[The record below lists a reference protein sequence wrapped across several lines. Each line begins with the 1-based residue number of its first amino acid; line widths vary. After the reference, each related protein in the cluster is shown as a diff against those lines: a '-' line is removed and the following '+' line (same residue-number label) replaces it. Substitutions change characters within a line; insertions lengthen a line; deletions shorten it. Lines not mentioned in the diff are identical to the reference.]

1 MKYFRNETL
10 KRILVVF
17 LTTLSMVVFSGC
29 DGTKETP
36 DNPDGTPINVSGII
50 LENSVSAKKGGD
62 VTLKVVGSH
71 GPEEGDV
78 IVLMNTAESFDNQIK
93 SIDKGSF
100 TFTLDPKV
108 TTGRYEMLV
117 RRNSRTKI
125 VGYINIDIIFDV
137 ADIEPTG
144 DNNVYG
150 VVHCDGEGLADVVVS
165 DGVEVVKTDK
175 DGVYQFKSA
184 KKWGYVFISIPK
196 GYEVGSEGV
205 LPQFHATLTEN
216 ADKAERHDF
225 NLVKVNQEKYRVY
238 FLGDMHLA
246 DRTNDLNQFD
256 NCMKEVKA
264 DIMDDDVKSYVIT
277 LGDMTW
283 DLYWYSRKYYFPQYL
298 KSVNYYFKN
307 AAKQVQFFHTI
318 GNHDHD
324 MCKDGDFNT
333 VIEYVKDIAPT
344 YYSFNI
350 GDVHYIVLD
359 DILCTNVGGAAS
371 AKPERSYYSEV
382 TDEQLKWLAKDLSF
396 VSKTTPVIVTSHAPV
411 YAKETVKNVDAVT
424 TYYLNNSATLVS
436 KFKGYKVDFVTGH
449 THVLYNV
456 DKSSEG
462 IYEHNAGAVCAS
474 WWWSGYLT
482 PGIHICTDGA
492 PGGYSVWDI
501 TGTDKKWRYKG
512 TGRDEN
518 EQFRTYDLN
527 NVWFTVEKDAPKVP
541 AALKSKFEKYTDAY
555 PKNSDNEV
563 LINIWNWN
571 PKWKIE
577 IKENGKTL
585 TSTRVKGYDPLHI
598 AALTAKR
605 FNNSSITETP
615 AFTTTMN
622 YHMFKVKAS
631 SATSTIDIKVTD
643 EFGNIYSETMKRP
656 KEFSTDAYK

>member
-1 MKYFRNETL
+1 
-10 KRILVVF
+10 
-17 LTTLSMVVFSGC
+17 MVVFSGC

-125 VGYINIDIIFDV
+125 VGYMNIDIIFDV
-137 ADIEPTG
+137 VDIEPTG

-175 DGVYQFKSA
+175 NGVYQFKSA
-184 KKWGYVFISIPK
+184 KKWGYVFVSIPK

-205 LPQFHATLTEN
+205 LPQFHATLTEK

-225 NLVKVNQEKYRVY
+225 NLVKVNQDKYRVY

-298 KSVNYYFKN
+298 NSVNYYFKN

-333 VIEYVKDIAPT
+333 VVEYVKDIAPT

-371 AKPERSYYSEV
+371 AKPERAYKSEV

-411 YAKETVKNVDAVT
+411 YAKETKKNVN

-501 TGTDKKWRYKG
+501 SGTDKKWRYKG
-512 TGRDEN
+512 TGRDAD
-518 EQFRTYDLN
+518 EQFRSYDLN
-527 NVWFTVEKDAPKVP
+527 NVYFTVEKDAPKVP

-585 TSTRVKGYDPLHI
+585 SSTRVKGYDPLHI

-605 FNNSSITETP
+605 FNDASLTEEP
-615 AFTTTMN
+615 AFTTTVN

-643 EFGNIYSETMKRP
+643 EFGNVYTETMKRP
-656 KEFSTDAYK
+656 KTFSTDAYK

>member
-50 LENSVSAKKGGD
+50 LDNSVSAKKGGD

-100 TFTLDPKV
+100 TFTLDSKV

-137 ADIEPTG
+137 VDIKPTG

-165 DGVEVVKTDK
+165 DGVEVVKTDEY
-175 DGVYQFKSA
+175 GVYQFKSA

-205 LPQFHATLTEN
+205 LPQFHATLTEK

-264 DIMDDDVKSYVIT
+264 DIMGDDVKSYVIT

-333 VIEYVKDIAPT
+333 VVEYVKDIAPT

-371 AKPERSYYSEV
+371 AKPERAYKSEV
-382 TDEQLKWLAKDLSF
+382 TDEQLKWLAKDLSY

-411 YAKETVKNVDAVT
+411 YAKETKKNVND
-424 TYYLNNSATLVS
+424 YYLNNSATLVS

-456 DKSSEG
+456 DKKSSEGIG

-518 EQFRTYDLN
+518 EQFRSYDLN

-541 AALKSKFEKYTDAY
+541 AALKSDFEKYTDAY
-555 PKNSDNEV
+555 PKNSKNEV
-563 LINIWNWN
+563 LINIWNWDPN
-571 PKWKIE
+571 WKIE

-585 TSTRVKGYDPLHI
+585 SCTRVKGYDPLHI

-605 FNNSSITETP
+605 FNNSAIKEVP
-615 AFTTTMN
+615 AFITKEN

-631 SATSTIDIKVTD
+631 SPTSTIDIKVTD
-643 EFGNIYSETMKRP
+643 EFGNVYTETMKRP

>member
-1 MKYFRNETL
+1 
-10 KRILVVF
+10 
-17 LTTLSMVVFSGC
+17 MVVFSGC

-137 ADIEPTG
+137 VDIEPTDG
-144 DNNVYG
+144 NNVYG

-175 DGVYQFKSA
+175 DGVYQFKSE

-205 LPQFHATLTEN
+205 LPQFHATLTEK

-333 VIEYVKDIAPT
+333 VVEYVKDIAPT

-371 AKPERSYYSEV
+371 AKPERAYKSEV
-382 TDEQLKWLAKDLSF
+382 TDEQLKWLAKDLSY

-411 YAKETVKNVDAVT
+411 YAKETKKNVND
-424 TYYLNNSATLVS
+424 YYLNNSATLVS

-585 TSTRVKGYDPLHI
+585 SCERVKGYDPLHI

-605 FNNSSITETP
+605 FNNPDIKEVP
-615 AFTTTMN
+615 AFITKEN
-622 YHMFKVKAS
+622 YHMFNVKAS

-643 EFGNIYSETMKRP
+643 EFGNVYSETMKRP

>member
-1 MKYFRNETL
+1 
-10 KRILVVF
+10 
-17 LTTLSMVVFSGC
+17 MVVFSGC

-137 ADIEPTG
+137 VDIEPTG
-144 DNNVYG
+144 GNNVYG

-184 KKWGYVFISIPK
+184 KKWGYVFVSIPK
-196 GYEVGSEGV
+196 GYEVVSEGV
-205 LPQFHATLTEN
+205 LPQFHATLTEK

-283 DLYWYSRKYYFPQYL
+283 DLYWYSRNYYFPQYL

-371 AKPERSYYSEV
+371 AKPERAYRSEV

-411 YAKETVKNVDAVT
+411 YAKGAENL
-424 TYYLNNSATLVS
+424 LNIYNYNLTNSSTLIS
-436 KFKGYKVDFVTGH
+436 KFKGY
-449 THVLYNV
+449 
-456 DKSSEG
+456 
-462 IYEHNAGAVCAS
+462 YEHNAGAVCAS

-482 PGIHICTDGA
+482 SGIHICTDGA

-512 TGRDEN
+512 TGRDKN
-518 EQFRTYDLN
+518 EQFRSYDLN

-555 PKNSDNEV
+555 PKNSKNEV
-563 LINIWNWN
+563 LINIWNWDPN
-571 PKWKIE
+571 WKIE

-585 TSTRVKGYDPLHI
+585 SCTRVKGYDPLHI

-643 EFGNIYSETMKRP
+643 EFGNVYTETMKRP

>member
-1 MKYFRNETL
+1 
-10 KRILVVF
+10 
-17 LTTLSMVVFSGC
+17 MVVFSGC

-137 ADIEPTG
+137 VDIEPTG

-175 DGVYQFKSA
+175 NGVYQFKSA
-184 KKWGYVFISIPK
+184 KKWGYVFVSIPK
-196 GYEVGSEGV
+196 GYEVVSEGV
-205 LPQFHATLTEN
+205 LPQFHATLTEK

-225 NLVKVNQEKYRVY
+225 NLVKVNQDKYRVY

-283 DLYWYSRKYYFPQYL
+283 DLYWYSRNYYFPQYL

-333 VIEYVKDIAPT
+333 VVEYVKDIAPT

-371 AKPERSYYSEV
+371 AKPKRTYSEEV
-382 TDEQLKWLAKDLSF
+382 TSEQMKWLVKDLSF
-396 VSKTTPVIVTSHAPV
+396 VSKSTPVIVTSHAPV
-411 YAKETVKNVDAVT
+411 YAKETVKNVNAVT
-424 TYYLNNSATLVS
+424 TYYLKNSETLLS

-456 DKSSEG
+456 DKSSDG

-512 TGRDEN
+512 TGRDAD
-518 EQFRTYDLN
+518 EQFRSYDLN
-527 NVWFTVEKDAPKVP
+527 KVYFTVEKDAPKVP

-585 TSTRVKGYDPLHI
+585 SSTRVKGYDPLHI

-605 FNNSSITETP
+605 FNDASLTEEP
-615 AFTTTMN
+615 AFTTTVN

-643 EFGNIYSETMKRP
+643 EFGNVYTETMERP
-656 KEFSTDAYK
+656 KTFSTEAYK

>member
-1 MKYFRNETL
+1 
-10 KRILVVF
+10 
-17 LTTLSMVVFSGC
+17 MVVFSGC

-62 VTLKVVGSH
+62 VTLNVVGSH
-71 GPEEGDV
+71 GPEEDDV

-137 ADIEPTG
+137 VDIKPTG
-144 DNNVYG
+144 GNNVYG

-175 DGVYQFKSA
+175 DGVYQFESA

-205 LPQFHATLTEN
+205 LPQFHATLTEK

-283 DLYWYSRKYYFPQYL
+283 DLYWYSRNYYFPQYL
-298 KSVNYYFKN
+298 NSVNYYFKN

-333 VIEYVKDIAPT
+333 VVEYVKDIAPT

-359 DILCTNVGGAAS
+359 DILCTNVGGEAS
-371 AKPERSYYSEV
+371 AKPERAYRSEV
-382 TDEQLKWLAKDLSF
+382 TDEQLKWLVKDLSY

-411 YAKETVKNVDAVT
+411 YAKETKKNVND
-424 TYYLNNSATLVS
+424 YYLNNSATLVS

-512 TGRDEN
+512 TGRDAK
-518 EQFRTYDLN
+518 EQFRSYDLN

-541 AALKSKFEKYTDAY
+541 AALKSDFEKYTDAY

-571 PKWKIE
+571 PKWQIE

-585 TSTRVKGYDPLHI
+585 SCERVKGYDPLHI

-605 FNNSSITETP
+605 FNNSAIIEVP

-643 EFGNIYSETMKRP
+643 EFGNVYTETMRRP

>member
-125 VGYINIDIIFDV
+125 VGHINIDIIFDV
-137 ADIEPTG
+137 VDIEPTG
-144 DNNVYG
+144 GNNVYG

-196 GYEVGSEGV
+196 GYEVSSEGV
-205 LPQFHATLTEN
+205 LPQFHATLTEK

-283 DLYWYSRKYYFPQYL
+283 DLYWYSRNYYFPQYL
-298 KSVNYYFKN
+298 NSVNYYFKN

-371 AKPERSYYSEV
+371 AKPERSYNSEV

-411 YAKETVKNVDAVT
+411 YAKETVKNVN
-424 TYYLNNSATLVS
+424 TYYLKNSRALIS
-436 KFKGYKVDFVTGH
+436 KFKGYNVDFVTGH

-456 DKSSEG
+456 DKSSDG

-501 TGTDKKWRYKG
+501 SGTDKKWRYKG
-512 TGRDEN
+512 TGRDAK
-518 EQFRTYDLN
+518 EQFRSYDLN

-541 AALKSKFEKYTDAY
+541 EALKSKFEKYTKAY
-555 PKNSDNEV
+555 PENSNNEV
-563 LINIWNWN
+563 LINIWNWSPN
-571 PKWKIE
+571 WKIE
-577 IKENGKTL
+577 IKEDGKTL

-605 FNNSSITETP
+605 FNDSSITAEP
-615 AFTTTMN
+615 AFTTTEN

-643 EFGNIYSETMKRP
+643 EFGNVYTETMKRP
-656 KEFSTDAYK
+656 KDFTTDAYK

>member
-1 MKYFRNETL
+1 
-10 KRILVVF
+10 
-17 LTTLSMVVFSGC
+17 MVVFSGC

-71 GPEEGDV
+71 GPETGDV

-137 ADIEPTG
+137 IDIEPTG

-184 KKWGYVFISIPK
+184 KKWGYVFVSIPK
-196 GYEVGSEGV
+196 GYEVSSEGV
-205 LPQFHATLTEN
+205 LPQFHATLTEQ

-225 NLVKVNQEKYRVY
+225 NLVKVNQDKYRVY

-283 DLYWYSRKYYFPQYL
+283 DLYWYSRNYYFPQYL

-371 AKPERSYYSEV
+371 AKPERAYKSEV

-411 YAKETVKNVDAVT
+411 YAKETKKNVN
-424 TYYLNNSATLVS
+424 TYYLNNSGALVS
-436 KFKGYKVDFVTGH
+436 KFKGYNVDFVTGH

-501 TGTDKKWRYKG
+501 SGTDKKWRYKG
-512 TGRDEN
+512 TGRDAK
-518 EQFRTYDLN
+518 EQFRSYDLN
-527 NVWFTVEKDAPKVP
+527 NVWFTVEKDAPNVP

-585 TSTRVKGYDPLHI
+585 KDTRVKGYDPLHI

-605 FNNSSITETP
+605 FNNSSITEEP
-615 AFTTTMN
+615 AFTTTEN

-643 EFGNIYSETMKRP
+643 EFGNVYTETMKRP
-656 KEFSTDAYK
+656 KTFSTEAYK

>member
-1 MKYFRNETL
+1 
-10 KRILVVF
+10 
-17 LTTLSMVVFSGC
+17 MVVFSGC

-125 VGYINIDIIFDV
+125 VGHINIDIIFDV
-137 ADIEPTG
+137 VDIEPTG
-144 DNNVYG
+144 GNNVYG

-205 LPQFHATLTEN
+205 LPQFHATLTEK

-283 DLYWYSRKYYFPQYL
+283 DLYWYSRNYYFPQYL
-298 KSVNYYFKN
+298 NSVNYYFKN

-371 AKPERSYYSEV
+371 AKPKRTYSEEV
-382 TDEQLKWLAKDLSF
+382 TSEQMKWLVKDLSF
-396 VSKTTPVIVTSHAPV
+396 VSKSTPVIVTSHAPV
-411 YAKETVKNVDAVT
+411 YAKETVKNVNAVT
-424 TYYLNNSATLVS
+424 TYYLKNSETLLS

-456 DKSSEG
+456 DKSSDG

-512 TGRDEN
+512 TGRDAD
-518 EQFRTYDLN
+518 EQFRSYDLN
-527 NVWFTVEKDAPKVP
+527 NVYFTVEKDAPKVP

-585 TSTRVKGYDPLHI
+585 SSTRVKGYDPLHI

-605 FNNSSITETP
+605 FNDASLTEEP
-615 AFTTTMN
+615 AFTTTVN

-631 SATSTIDIKVTD
+631 SPTSTIDIRVTD
-643 EFGNIYSETMKRP
+643 EFGNVYTETMERP
-656 KEFSTDAYK
+656 KTFSTEAYK

>member
-1 MKYFRNETL
+1 
-10 KRILVVF
+10 
-17 LTTLSMVVFSGC
+17 MVVFSGC

-93 SIDKGSF
+93 SIEKGSF

-144 DNNVYG
+144 GNNVYG

-205 LPQFHATLTEN
+205 LPQFHATLTEK

-298 KSVNYYFKN
+298 NSVNYYFKN

-411 YAKETVKNVDAVT
+411 YAKETVKNVNAVT

-518 EQFRTYDLN
+518 EQFRSYDLN

-541 AALKSKFEKYTDAY
+541 AALKSDFEKYTDAY
-555 PKNSDNEV
+555 PRNSKNEV

-571 PKWKIE
+571 PKWQIE

-605 FNNSSITETP
+605 FNNSAIKEVP
-615 AFTTTMN
+615 AFTTTVN

-631 SATSTIDIKVTD
+631 SPTSTIDIKVTD
-643 EFGNIYSETMKRP
+643 EFGNVYTETMERP
-656 KEFSTDAYK
+656 KTFSTEAYK

>member
-50 LENSVSAKKGGD
+50 LDNSVSAKKGGD

-100 TFTLDPKV
+100 TFTLDQKV

-137 ADIEPTG
+137 VDIKPTG

-175 DGVYQFKSA
+175 DGVYQFKSE

-205 LPQFHATLTEN
+205 LPQLHATLTEK

-333 VIEYVKDIAPT
+333 VVEYVKDIAPT

-359 DILCTNVGGAAS
+359 DILCTNVGGVAS
-371 AKPERSYYSEV
+371 AKPERAYRSEV
-382 TDEQLKWLAKDLSF
+382 TDEQLKWLAKDLSY

-411 YAKETVKNVDAVT
+411 YAKETKKNVN

-512 TGRDEN
+512 TGRDAK
-518 EQFRTYDLN
+518 EQFRSYDLN

-541 AALKSKFEKYTDAY
+541 AALKSDFEKYTDAY

-571 PKWKIE
+571 PKWQIE

-643 EFGNIYSETMKRP
+643 EFGNVYTETMKRP

>member
-1 MKYFRNETL
+1 
-10 KRILVVF
+10 
-17 LTTLSMVVFSGC
+17 MVVFSGC

-50 LENSVSAKKGGD
+50 LDNSVRAKKGGD

-100 TFTLDPKV
+100 TFTLDQKV

-137 ADIEPTG
+137 VDIEPTG
-144 DNNVYG
+144 GNNVYG

-175 DGVYQFKSA
+175 DGVYQFKSK

-205 LPQFHATLTEN
+205 LPQFHATLTEK

-359 DILCTNVGGAAS
+359 DILCTNVGGVAS
-371 AKPERSYYSEV
+371 AKPERAYRSEV
-382 TDEQLKWLAKDLSF
+382 TDEQLKWLAKDLSY
-396 VSKTTPVIVTSHAPV
+396 VSQTTPVIVTSHAPV
-411 YAKETVKNVDAVT
+411 YAKETKKNVND
-424 TYYLNNSATLVS
+424 YYLNNSATLVS

-456 DKSSEG
+456 DKKSSEGIG

-518 EQFRTYDLN
+518 EQFRSYDLN

-541 AALKSKFEKYTDAY
+541 AALKSDFEKYTDAY
-555 PKNSDNEV
+555 PKNSKNEV
-563 LINIWNWN
+563 LINIWNWDPN
-571 PKWKIE
+571 WKIE

-585 TSTRVKGYDPLHI
+585 SCTRVKGYDPLHI

-605 FNNSSITETP
+605 FNNSAIKEVP
-615 AFTTTMN
+615 AFITKEN

-643 EFGNIYSETMKRP
+643 EFGNVYSETMKRP

>member
-1 MKYFRNETL
+1 
-10 KRILVVF
+10 
-17 LTTLSMVVFSGC
+17 MVVFSGC

-144 DNNVYG
+144 GNNVYG

-205 LPQFHATLTEN
+205 LPQFHATLTEK

-333 VIEYVKDIAPT
+333 VVEYVKDIAPT

-359 DILCTNVGGAAS
+359 DILCTNVGGEAS
-371 AKPERSYYSEV
+371 AKPERAYRSEV
-382 TDEQLKWLAKDLSF
+382 TDEQLKWLAKDLSY

-411 YAKETVKNVDAVT
+411 YAKETKKNVND
-424 TYYLNNSATLVS
+424 YYLNNSATLVS

-518 EQFRTYDLN
+518 EQFRSYDLN

-541 AALKSKFEKYTDAY
+541 AALKSDFEKYTDAY
-555 PKNSDNEV
+555 PKNSKNEV
-563 LINIWNWN
+563 LINIWNWDPN
-571 PKWKIE
+571 WKIE

-585 TSTRVKGYDPLHI
+585 SCTRVKGYDPLHI

-605 FNNSSITETP
+605 FNNSAIKEVP
-615 AFTTTMN
+615 AFITKEN

-643 EFGNIYSETMKRP
+643 EFGNVYSETMKRP

>member
-50 LENSVSAKKGGD
+50 LDNSVSAKKGGD

-100 TFTLDPKV
+100 TFTLDQKV

-137 ADIEPTG
+137 VDIEPTG
-144 DNNVYG
+144 GNNVYG

-205 LPQFHATLTEN
+205 LPQFHATLTEK

-371 AKPERSYYSEV
+371 AKPERAYKSEV
-382 TDEQLKWLAKDLSF
+382 TDEQLKWLVKDLSY
-396 VSKTTPVIVTSHAPV
+396 VSQTTPVIVTSHAPV
-411 YAKETVKNVDAVT
+411 YAKETKKNVND
-424 TYYLNNSATLVS
+424 YYLNNSATLVS

-518 EQFRTYDLN
+518 EQFRSYDLN

-541 AALKSKFEKYTDAY
+541 AALKPDFEKYTDAY
-555 PKNSDNEV
+555 PKNSKNEV

-571 PKWKIE
+571 PKWQIE

-643 EFGNIYSETMKRP
+643 EFGNVYTETMKRP

>member
-1 MKYFRNETL
+1 
-10 KRILVVF
+10 
-17 LTTLSMVVFSGC
+17 MVVFSGC
-29 DGTKETP
+29 DGSKETP

-125 VGYINIDIIFDV
+125 VGHINIDIIFDV
-137 ADIEPTG
+137 VDIEPTG
-144 DNNVYG
+144 GNNVYG

-205 LPQFHATLTEN
+205 LPQFHATLTEK

-283 DLYWYSRKYYFPQYL
+283 DLYWYSRNYYFPQYL
-298 KSVNYYFKN
+298 NSVNYYFKN

-371 AKPERSYYSEV
+371 AKPKRTYSEEV
-382 TDEQLKWLAKDLSF
+382 TSEQLKWLAKDLSF
-396 VSKTTPVIVTSHAPV
+396 VSKSTPVIVTSHAPV
-411 YAKETVKNVDAVT
+411 YAKETVKNVNAVT
-424 TYYLNNSATLVS
+424 TYYLNNSVTLIS
-436 KFKGYKVDFVTGH
+436 KFKGYNVDFVTGH

-512 TGRDEN
+512 TGRDAD
-518 EQFRTYDLN
+518 EQFRSYDLN
-527 NVWFTVEKDAPKVP
+527 NVYFTVEKDAPKVP

-585 TSTRVKGYDPLHI
+585 SSTRVKGYDPLHI

-605 FNNSSITETP
+605 FNDASLTEEP
-615 AFTTTMN
+615 AFTTTVN

-631 SATSTIDIKVTD
+631 SPTSTIDIKVTD
-643 EFGNIYSETMKRP
+643 EFGNVYTETMKRP

>member
-1 MKYFRNETL
+1 M
-10 KRILVVF
+10 
-17 LTTLSMVVFSGC
+17 
-29 DGTKETP
+29 
-36 DNPDGTPINVSGII
+36 
-50 LENSVSAKKGGD
+50 
-62 VTLKVVGSH
+62 TLKVVGSH

-125 VGYINIDIIFDV
+125 VGHINIDIIFDV
-137 ADIEPTG
+137 VDIEPTG
-144 DNNVYG
+144 GNNVYG

-196 GYEVGSEGV
+196 GYEVSSEGV
-205 LPQFHATLTEN
+205 LPQFHATLTEK

-283 DLYWYSRKYYFPQYL
+283 DLYWYSRNYYFPQYL
-298 KSVNYYFKN
+298 NSVNYYFKN

-371 AKPERSYYSEV
+371 AKPKRTYSEEV
-382 TDEQLKWLAKDLSF
+382 TSEQMKWLVKDLSF
-396 VSKTTPVIVTSHAPV
+396 VSKNTPIVVTSHAPV
-411 YAKETVKNVDAVT
+411 YAKGAENL
-424 TYYLNNSATLVS
+424 LNIYKYNLANSSTLIS
-436 KFKGYKVDFVTGH
+436 IFKGYNVDFVTGH
-449 THVLYNV
+449 THVIYNV
-456 DKSSEG
+456 DKKSSEG

-512 TGRDEN
+512 TGRDAD
-518 EQFRTYDLN
+518 EQFRSYDLN
-527 NVWFTVEKDAPKVP
+527 NVYFTVEKDAPKVP

-605 FNNSSITETP
+605 FNDASLTEEP
-615 AFTTTMN
+615 AFTTTVN

-631 SATSTIDIKVTD
+631 SPTSTIDIKVTD
-643 EFGNIYSETMKRP
+643 EFGNVYTETMERP
-656 KEFSTDAYK
+656 KTFSTEAYK

>member
-1 MKYFRNETL
+1 
-10 KRILVVF
+10 
-17 LTTLSMVVFSGC
+17 MVVFSGC

-100 TFTLDPKV
+100 TFTLDQKV

-144 DNNVYG
+144 VNNVYG
-150 VVHCDGEGLADVVVS
+150 VVHCDGKGLADVVVS

-175 DGVYQFKSA
+175 DGVYQFQSA

-205 LPQFHATLTEN
+205 LPQFHATLTEK

-371 AKPERSYYSEV
+371 AKPERAYRSEV
-382 TDEQLKWLAKDLSF
+382 TDEQLKWLAKDLSY

-411 YAKETVKNVDAVT
+411 YAKETKKNVND
-424 TYYLNNSATLVS
+424 YYLNNSATLVS

-456 DKSSEG
+456 DKKSSEGIG

-518 EQFRTYDLN
+518 EQFRSYDLN

-541 AALKSKFEKYTDAY
+541 AALKSDFEKYTDAY
-555 PKNSDNEV
+555 PKNSKNEV
-563 LINIWNWN
+563 LINIWNWDPN
-571 PKWKIE
+571 WKIE

-585 TSTRVKGYDPLHI
+585 SCTRVKGYDPLHI

-605 FNNSSITETP
+605 FNNSAIKEVP
-615 AFTTTMN
+615 AFITKEN

-643 EFGNIYSETMKRP
+643 EFGNVYSETMKRP

>member
-1 MKYFRNETL
+1 
-10 KRILVVF
+10 
-17 LTTLSMVVFSGC
+17 MVVFSGC

-71 GPEEGDV
+71 GPEDGDV

-125 VGYINIDIIFDV
+125 VGHINIDIIFDV
-137 ADIEPTG
+137 VDIEPTG
-144 DNNVYG
+144 GNNVYG

-205 LPQFHATLTEN
+205 LPQFHAILTEK

-298 KSVNYYFKN
+298 NSVNYYFKN
-307 AAKQVQFFHTI
+307 ATKQVQFFHTI

-371 AKPERSYYSEV
+371 AKPERSYKSEV

-411 YAKETVKNVDAVT
+411 YAKETVKNVNAVT

-501 TGTDKKWRYKG
+501 SGTDKKWRYKG
-512 TGRDEN
+512 TGRDAD
-518 EQFRTYDLN
+518 EQFRSYDLN
-527 NVWFTVEKDAPKVP
+527 NVYFTVEKDAPKVP

-571 PKWKIE
+571 PKWQIE

-585 TSTRVKGYDPLHI
+585 SSTRVKGYDPLHI

-605 FNNSSITETP
+605 FNNSSITEEP
-615 AFTTTMN
+615 AFTTTVN

-643 EFGNIYSETMKRP
+643 EFGNVYTETMKRP
-656 KEFSTDAYK
+656 KTFSTEAYK

>member
-50 LENSVSAKKGGD
+50 LDNSVSAKKGGD

-137 ADIEPTG
+137 VDIEPTDG
-144 DNNVYG
+144 NNVYG

-205 LPQFHATLTEN
+205 LPQFHATLTEK

-333 VIEYVKDIAPT
+333 VVEYVKDIAPT

-359 DILCTNVGGAAS
+359 DILCTNVGGEAS
-371 AKPERSYYSEV
+371 AKPERAYRSEV
-382 TDEQLKWLAKDLSF
+382 TDEQLKWLAKDLSY

-411 YAKETVKNVDAVT
+411 YAKETKKNVN

-501 TGTDKKWRYKG
+501 TGTDRKWRYKG

-541 AALKSKFEKYTDAY
+541 AALKSDFEKYTDAY

-571 PKWKIE
+571 PKWQIE

-605 FNNSSITETP
+605 FNNSAIIEVP

-643 EFGNIYSETMKRP
+643 EFGNVYTETMKRP

>member
-71 GPEEGDV
+71 GPEKGDV

-137 ADIEPTG
+137 VDIEPTG

-184 KKWGYVFISIPK
+184 KKWGYVFVSIPK
-196 GYEVGSEGV
+196 GYEVSSEGV
-205 LPQFHATLTEN
+205 LPQFHATLTEK

-225 NLVKVNQEKYRVY
+225 NLVKVNQDKYRVY

-283 DLYWYSRKYYFPQYL
+283 DLYWYSRNYYFPQYL
-298 KSVNYYFKN
+298 NSVNYYFKN

-333 VIEYVKDIAPT
+333 VVEYVKDIAPT

-371 AKPERSYYSEV
+371 AKPERSYKSEV

-411 YAKETVKNVDAVT
+411 YAKETVKNVNAVT

-501 TGTDKKWRYKG
+501 TGKDKKWRYKG

-518 EQFRTYDLN
+518 EQFRSYDLN
-527 NVWFTVEKDAPKVP
+527 NVWFTVEKDAPNVP
-541 AALKSKFEKYTDAY
+541 AALKSDFEKYTDAY
-555 PKNSDNEV
+555 PKNSKNEV

-571 PKWKIE
+571 PKWQIE

-605 FNNSSITETP
+605 FNNSAIKEVP
-615 AFTTTMN
+615 AFTTTVN

-631 SATSTIDIKVTD
+631 SPTSTIDIKVTD
-643 EFGNIYSETMKRP
+643 EFGNVYTETMERP
-656 KEFSTDAYK
+656 KTFSTEAYK

>member
-117 RRNSRTKI
+117 RRNSLTKI

-137 ADIEPTG
+137 VEIEPTG

-150 VVHCDGEGLADVVVS
+150 VVHCDGEGLAGVVVS

-175 DGVYQFKSA
+175 DGIYQFKSA

-205 LPQFHATLTEN
+205 LPQFHATLTEK

-571 PKWKIE
+571 PKWQIE

-585 TSTRVKGYDPLHI
+585 ASTRVKGYDPLHI

-615 AFTTTMN
+615 AFTTTVN

-643 EFGNIYSETMKRP
+643 EFGNVYTETMKRP
-656 KEFSTDAYK
+656 KTFSTDAYK

>member
-1 MKYFRNETL
+1 
-10 KRILVVF
+10 
-17 LTTLSMVVFSGC
+17 MVVFSGC

-144 DNNVYG
+144 GNNVYG
-150 VVHCDGEGLADVVVS
+150 VVHCDGEGLAGVVVS

-205 LPQFHATLTEN
+205 LPQFHATLTEK

-371 AKPERSYYSEV
+371 AKPERSYKSEV

-411 YAKETVKNVDAVT
+411 YAKETVKNVNAVT
-424 TYYLNNSATLVS
+424 TYYLKNSGTLIS

-541 AALKSKFEKYTDAY
+541 AALKSDFEKYTDAY
-555 PKNSDNEV
+555 PKNSKNEV
-563 LINIWNWN
+563 LINIWNWDPN
-571 PKWKIE
+571 WKIE

-585 TSTRVKGYDPLHI
+585 SCERVKGYDPLHI

-605 FNNSSITETP
+605 FNNPDIKEVP
-615 AFTTTMN
+615 AFITKEN

-643 EFGNIYSETMKRP
+643 KFGNVYTETMKRP

>member
-1 MKYFRNETL
+1 
-10 KRILVVF
+10 
-17 LTTLSMVVFSGC
+17 MVVFSGC

-50 LENSVSAKKGGD
+50 LDNSVSAKKGGD

-144 DNNVYG
+144 GNNVYG

-184 KKWGYVFISIPK
+184 KKWGYVFVSIPK

-205 LPQFHATLTEN
+205 LPQFHAALTEK

-264 DIMDDDVKSYVIT
+264 DIMNDDVKSYVIT

-283 DLYWYSRKYYFPQYL
+283 DLYWYSRNYYFPQYL
-298 KSVNYYFKN
+298 NSVNYYFKN

-371 AKPERSYYSEV
+371 AKPERAYKSEV
-382 TDEQLKWLAKDLSF
+382 TDEQLKWLVKDLSY
-396 VSKTTPVIVTSHAPV
+396 VSQTTPVIVTSHAPV
-411 YAKETVKNVDAVT
+411 YAKETKKNVND
-424 TYYLNNSATLVS
+424 YYLNNSATLVS

-518 EQFRTYDLN
+518 EQFRSYDLN

-541 AALKSKFEKYTDAY
+541 AALKSDFEKYTDAY
-555 PKNSDNEV
+555 PKNSKNEV
-563 LINIWNWN
+563 LINIWNWDPN
-571 PKWKIE
+571 WKIE

-585 TSTRVKGYDPLHI
+585 SCTRVKGYDPLHI

-605 FNNSSITETP
+605 FNNSAIKEVP
-615 AFTTTMN
+615 AFITKEN

-643 EFGNIYSETMKRP
+643 EFGNVYSETMKRP

>member
-1 MKYFRNETL
+1 
-10 KRILVVF
+10 
-17 LTTLSMVVFSGC
+17 MVVFSGC

-50 LENSVSAKKGGD
+50 LENSVSAEKGGD

-137 ADIEPTG
+137 VDIKPTG

-205 LPQFHATLTEN
+205 LPQFHATLTEK

-371 AKPERSYYSEV
+371 AKPERAYKSEV
-382 TDEQLKWLAKDLSF
+382 TDEQLKWLVKDLSC
-396 VSKTTPVIVTSHAPV
+396 VSQTTPVIVTSHAPV
-411 YAKETVKNVDAVT
+411 YAKETKKNVND
-424 TYYLNNSATLVS
+424 YYLNNSATLVS

-518 EQFRTYDLN
+518 EQFRSYDLN

-541 AALKSKFEKYTDAY
+541 AALKSDFEKYTDAY
-555 PKNSDNEV
+555 PKNSKNEV
-563 LINIWNWN
+563 LINIWNWDPN
-571 PKWKIE
+571 WKIE

-585 TSTRVKGYDPLHI
+585 SCTRVKGYDPLHI

-605 FNNSSITETP
+605 FNNSAIKEVP
-615 AFTTTMN
+615 AFITKEN

-643 EFGNIYSETMKRP
+643 EFGNVYSETMKRP

>member
-1 MKYFRNETL
+1 
-10 KRILVVF
+10 
-17 LTTLSMVVFSGC
+17 MVVFSGC

-125 VGYINIDIIFDV
+125 VGYINIDIIFDEV
-137 ADIEPTG
+137 DIEPTG

-150 VVHCDGEGLADVVVS
+150 VVHCDGEGLAGVVVS
-165 DGVEVVKTDK
+165 DGVEVVTTDK
-175 DGVYQFKSA
+175 DGVYQFESA

-196 GYEVGSEGV
+196 GYEVSSEGV
-205 LPQFHATLTEN
+205 LPQFHATLTEK

-264 DIMDDDVKSYVIT
+264 DIMNDNVKSYVIT

-283 DLYWYSRKYYFPQYL
+283 DLYWYSRNYYFPQYL
-298 KSVNYYFKN
+298 ERVNSFFKN

-324 MCKDGDFNT
+324 MSKAGDFDT

-359 DILCTNVGGAAS
+359 DILCTNVGGDPYATP
-371 AKPERSYYSEV
+371 KPVRDYKDEI
-382 TDEQLKWLAKDLSF
+382 TAEQLKWLEKDLSF
-396 VSKTTPVIVTSHAPV
+396 ISEKTPVIVTSHAPV
-411 YAKETVKNVDAVT
+411 YKETKKNEN
-424 TYYLNNSATLVS
+424 TYYLNNSETLIS

-456 DKSSEG
+456 DKSSED

-518 EQFRTYDLN
+518 EQFRSYDLN

-541 AALKSKFEKYTDAY
+541 AALKSEFEKYTKAY
-555 PKNSDNEV
+555 PKNSKNEV

-585 TSTRVKGYDPLHI
+585 KDTRVKGYDPLHI

-605 FNNSSITETP
+605 FNNPDIKEVP
-615 AFTTTMN
+615 AFITKEN
-622 YHMFKVKAS
+622 YHMFKVTAS

-643 EFGNIYSETMKRP
+643 EFGNVYTETMKRP

>member
-1 MKYFRNETL
+1 
-10 KRILVVF
+10 
-17 LTTLSMVVFSGC
+17 MVVFSGC

-137 ADIEPTG
+137 VDIEPTG
-144 DNNVYG
+144 GNNVYG

-205 LPQFHATLTEN
+205 LPQFHATLTEK

-283 DLYWYSRKYYFPQYL
+283 DLYWYSRNYYFPQYL

-371 AKPERSYYSEV
+371 AKPERAYKSEV
-382 TDEQLKWLAKDLSF
+382 TDEQLKWLAKDLFF

-411 YAKETVKNVDAVT
+411 YKETKKNEN
-424 TYYLNNSATLVS
+424 TYYLNNSETLIS
-436 KFKGYKVDFVTGH
+436 KFKGYNVDFVTGH

-456 DKSSEG
+456 DKPSES

-512 TGRDEN
+512 TGRDAN
-518 EQFRTYDLN
+518 EQFRSYDLN

-541 AALKSKFEKYTDAY
+541 AALKSDFEKYTKAY

-563 LINIWNWN
+563 LINIWNWDPN
-571 PKWKIE
+571 WKIE

-585 TSTRVKGYDPLHI
+585 SYARVKGYDPLHI

-605 FNNSSITETP
+605 FNNPDIKEVP
-615 AFTTTMN
+615 AFITKEN

-643 EFGNIYSETMKRP
+643 KFGNVYTETMKRP

>member
-1 MKYFRNETL
+1 
-10 KRILVVF
+10 
-17 LTTLSMVVFSGC
+17 MVVFSGC

-100 TFTLDPKV
+100 TFTLDQKV

-137 ADIEPTG
+137 VDIKPTG

-205 LPQFHATLTEN
+205 LPQFHATLTEK

-256 NCMKEVKA
+256 NCMKEVKS

-283 DLYWYSRKYYFPQYL
+283 DLYWYSRNYYFPQYL

-371 AKPERSYYSEV
+371 AKPERTYESEV
-382 TDEQLKWLAKDLSF
+382 TDEQLKWLVKDLSY
-396 VSKTTPVIVTSHAPV
+396 VSQTTPVIVTSHAPV
-411 YAKETVKNVDAVT
+411 YAKETKKNVND
-424 TYYLNNSATLVS
+424 YYLNNSATLVS

-456 DKSSEG
+456 DKKSSEGIG

-541 AALKSKFEKYTDAY
+541 AALKSDFEKYTDAY
-555 PKNSDNEV
+555 PKNSKNEV

-571 PKWKIE
+571 PKWQIE

-605 FNNSSITETP
+605 FNNSAIKEVP
-615 AFTTTMN
+615 AFTTTVN

-643 EFGNIYSETMKRP
+643 EFGNVYTETMKRP

>member
-1 MKYFRNETL
+1 
-10 KRILVVF
+10 
-17 LTTLSMVVFSGC
+17 MVVFSGC

-50 LENSVSAKKGGD
+50 LDNSVSAKKGGD

-78 IVLMNTAESFDNQIK
+78 IVLMNTVESFDNQIK

-100 TFTLDPKV
+100 TFTLDSKV

-137 ADIEPTG
+137 IDIKPTG
-144 DNNVYG
+144 GNNVYG
-150 VVHCDGEGLADVVVS
+150 VVHCDGEGLAGVVVS
-165 DGVEVVKTDK
+165 DGVKVVETDK
-175 DGVYQFKSA
+175 DGVYQFNSA

-196 GYEVGSEGV
+196 GYEVSSEGV
-205 LPQFHATLTEN
+205 LPQFHATLTEK

-246 DRTNDLNQFD
+246 ARTNDLNQFD

-283 DLYWYSRKYYFPQYL
+283 DLYWYSNKYYFPQYL
-298 KSVNYYFKN
+298 NSVNSYFKN

-324 MCKDGDFNT
+324 MSKAGDFDT

-359 DILCTNVGGAAS
+359 DILCTNVGGDPYATP
-371 AKPERSYYSEV
+371 KPVRDYEDEI
-382 TDEQLKWLAKDLSF
+382 TAEQLKWLEKDLSF

-411 YAKETVKNVDAVT
+411 YAKETKKNVN
-424 TYYLNNSATLVS
+424 TYYLKNSETLIS
-436 KFKGYKVDFVTGH
+436 KFKDYKVDFVTGH

-456 DKSSEG
+456 DKKSPDGIG

-501 TGTDKKWRYKG
+501 NGTDKKWRYKG
-512 TGRDEN
+512 TGRDAN
-518 EQFRTYDLN
+518 EQFRSYDLN

-541 AALKSKFEKYTDAY
+541 AALKSDFEKYTKAY

-563 LINIWNWN
+563 LINIWNWDPN
-571 PKWKIE
+571 WKIE

-585 TSTRVKGYDPLHI
+585 SCPRVKGYDPLHI

-605 FNNSSITETP
+605 FNNPDIKEVP
-615 AFTTTMN
+615 AFITKEN

-643 EFGNIYSETMKRP
+643 KFGNVYTETMKRP

>member
-1 MKYFRNETL
+1 
-10 KRILVVF
+10 
-17 LTTLSMVVFSGC
+17 MVVFSGC

-50 LENSVSAKKGGD
+50 LDNSVSAKKGGD

-100 TFTLDPKV
+100 TFTLDQKV

-137 ADIEPTG
+137 VDIKPTG

-175 DGVYQFKSA
+175 DGVYQFKSE

-205 LPQFHATLTEN
+205 LPQFHATLTEK

-333 VIEYVKDIAPT
+333 VVEYVKDIAPT

-359 DILCTNVGGAAS
+359 DILCTNVGGEAS
-371 AKPERSYYSEV
+371 AKPERAYRSEV
-382 TDEQLKWLAKDLSF
+382 TDEQLKWLAKDLSY
-396 VSKTTPVIVTSHAPV
+396 VSQTTPVIVTSHAPV
-411 YAKETVKNVDAVT
+411 YAKETKKNVND
-424 TYYLNNSATLVS
+424 YYLNNSATLVS

-501 TGTDKKWRYKG
+501 TGTDNKWRYKG
-512 TGRDEN
+512 TGRDAN
-518 EQFRTYDLN
+518 EQFRSYDLN
-527 NVWFTVEKDAPKVP
+527 KVWFTVEKDAPKVP
-541 AALKSKFEKYTDAY
+541 AALKSDFEKYTDAY
-555 PKNSDNEV
+555 PKNSKNEV
-563 LINIWNWN
+563 LINIWNWDPN
-571 PKWKIE
+571 WKIE

-585 TSTRVKGYDPLHI
+585 SCTRVKGYDPLHI

-605 FNNSSITETP
+605 FNNSSIKEVP
-615 AFTTTMN
+615 AFITKEN

-643 EFGNIYSETMKRP
+643 KFGNVYSETMKRP

>member
-1 MKYFRNETL
+1 
-10 KRILVVF
+10 
-17 LTTLSMVVFSGC
+17 MVVFSGC

-50 LENSVSAKKGGD
+50 LDNSVSAKKGGD

-100 TFTLDPKV
+100 TFTLDSKV

-137 ADIEPTG
+137 ADIEPTDG
-144 DNNVYG
+144 NNVYG

-205 LPQFHATLTEN
+205 LPQFHATLTEK

-333 VIEYVKDIAPT
+333 VVEYVKDIAPT

-359 DILCTNVGGAAS
+359 DILCTNVGGVAS
-371 AKPERSYYSEV
+371 AKPERAYRSEV
-382 TDEQLKWLAKDLSF
+382 TDEQLKWLAKDLSY
-396 VSKTTPVIVTSHAPV
+396 VSQTTPVIVTSHAPV
-411 YAKETVKNVDAVT
+411 YAKETKKNVND
-424 TYYLNNSATLVS
+424 YYLNNSATLVS
-436 KFKGYKVDFVTGH
+436 KFKGYNVDFVTGH

-456 DKSSEG
+456 DKKSSEGIG

-518 EQFRTYDLN
+518 EQFRSYDLN

-541 AALKSKFEKYTDAY
+541 AALKSDFEKYTDAY
-555 PKNSDNEV
+555 PKNSKNEV
-563 LINIWNWN
+563 LINIWNWDPN
-571 PKWKIE
+571 WKIE

-605 FNNSSITETP
+605 FNNSAIKEVP
-615 AFTTTMN
+615 AFTTTVN

-631 SATSTIDIKVTD
+631 SPTSTIDIKVTD
-643 EFGNIYSETMKRP
+643 EFGNVYTETMKRP
-656 KEFSTDAYK
+656 KTFTTDAYK

>member
-1 MKYFRNETL
+1 
-10 KRILVVF
+10 
-17 LTTLSMVVFSGC
+17 MVVFSGC

-137 ADIEPTG
+137 VDIEPTDG
-144 DNNVYG
+144 NNVYG

-205 LPQFHATLTEN
+205 LPQFHATLTEK

-333 VIEYVKDIAPT
+333 VVEYVKDIAPT

-359 DILCTNVGGAAS
+359 DILCTNVGGEAS
-371 AKPERSYYSEV
+371 AKPERAYRSEV
-382 TDEQLKWLAKDLSF
+382 TDEQLKWLAKDLSY

-411 YAKETVKNVDAVT
+411 YAKETKKNVND
-424 TYYLNNSATLVS
+424 YYLNNSATLVS

-518 EQFRTYDLN
+518 EQFRSYDLN

-541 AALKSKFEKYTDAY
+541 AALKSDFEKFTDAY
-555 PKNSDNEV
+555 PKNSKNEV
-563 LINIWNWN
+563 LINIWNWDPN
-571 PKWKIE
+571 WKIE

-585 TSTRVKGYDPLHI
+585 SCERVKGYDPLHI

-643 EFGNIYSETMKRP
+643 EFGNVYTETMKRP

>member
-1 MKYFRNETL
+1 
-10 KRILVVF
+10 
-17 LTTLSMVVFSGC
+17 MVVFSGC

-50 LENSVSAKKGGD
+50 LDNSVSAKKGGD

-71 GPEEGDV
+71 GPEAGDV

-125 VGYINIDIIFDV
+125 VGYINIDIFFDG

-144 DNNVYG
+144 GNNVYG

-205 LPQFHATLTEN
+205 LPRFHATLTGK

-256 NCMKEVKA
+256 KCMKEVKA

-283 DLYWYSRKYYFPQYL
+283 DLYWYSNKYYFPQYL
-298 KSVNYYFKN
+298 ERVNSFFKN

-324 MCKDGDFNT
+324 MSKAGDFDT

-371 AKPERSYYSEV
+371 AKPERTYKSEV

-411 YAKETVKNVDAVT
+411 YRKGADNL
-424 TYYLNNSATLVS
+424 LNIYNYNLTNSSTLIS

-449 THVLYNV
+449 THVFYNV
-456 DKSSEG
+456 DKPSEG

-501 TGTDKKWRYKG
+501 NGTDKKWRYKG
-512 TGRDEN
+512 TGRDAK
-518 EQFRTYDLN
+518 EQFRSYDLN
-527 NVWFTVEKDAPKVP
+527 NVWFTVEKDAPNVP
-541 AALKSKFEKYTDAY
+541 AALKSEFEKYTKAY
-555 PKNSDNEV
+555 PKNSNNEV

-605 FNNSSITETP
+605 FNNPDIKEVP
-615 AFTTTMN
+615 AFITKEN
-622 YHMFKVKAS
+622 YHMFKVTAS

-643 EFGNIYSETMKRP
+643 EFGNVYTETMKRP

>member
-1 MKYFRNETL
+1 
-10 KRILVVF
+10 
-17 LTTLSMVVFSGC
+17 MVVFSGC

-144 DNNVYG
+144 GNNVYG

-371 AKPERSYYSEV
+371 AKPERSYKSEV

-411 YAKETVKNVDAVT
+411 YAKETVKNVNAVT
-424 TYYLNNSATLVS
+424 TYYLKNSGTLIS
-436 KFKGYKVDFVTGH
+436 KFNGYNVDFVTGH

-541 AALKSKFEKYTDAY
+541 AALKSDFEKYTDAY
-555 PKNSDNEV
+555 PKNSKNEV

-571 PKWKIE
+571 PKWQIE

-605 FNNSSITETP
+605 FNNSAIKEVP
-615 AFTTTMN
+615 AFTTTVN

-643 EFGNIYSETMKRP
+643 EFGNVYSETMKRP

>member
-1 MKYFRNETL
+1 
-10 KRILVVF
+10 
-17 LTTLSMVVFSGC
+17 MVVFSGC

-125 VGYINIDIIFDV
+125 VGHINIDIIFDV
-137 ADIEPTG
+137 VDIEPTG
-144 DNNVYG
+144 GNNVYG

-205 LPQFHATLTEN
+205 LPQFHATLTEK

-283 DLYWYSRKYYFPQYL
+283 DLYWYSRNYYFPQYL
-298 KSVNYYFKN
+298 NSVNYYFKN

-371 AKPERSYYSEV
+371 AKPKRTYYSEV

-396 VSKTTPVIVTSHAPV
+396 VSKSTPVIVTSHAPV
-411 YAKETVKNVDAVT
+411 YAKETVKNVN
-424 TYYLNNSATLVS
+424 TYYLNNSGALIS
-436 KFKGYKVDFVTGH
+436 KFKDYNVDFVTGH
-449 THVLYNV
+449 THVIYNV
-456 DKSSEG
+456 DKKSSEG

-501 TGTDKKWRYKG
+501 SGTDKKWRYKG
-512 TGRDEN
+512 TGRDAK
-518 EQFRTYDLN
+518 EQFRSYDLN

-577 IKENGKTL
+577 IKENGETL
-585 TSTRVKGYDPLHI
+585 PSTRVKGYDPLHI

-605 FNNSSITETP
+605 FNDASLTEEP
-615 AFTTTMN
+615 AFTTTVN

-643 EFGNIYSETMKRP
+643 EFGNVYTETMERP
-656 KEFSTDAYK
+656 KTFSTDAYK

>member
-1 MKYFRNETL
+1 
-10 KRILVVF
+10 
-17 LTTLSMVVFSGC
+17 MVVFSGC

-50 LENSVSAKKGGD
+50 LDNSVSAKKGGD

-71 GPEEGDV
+71 GPEAGDV

-125 VGYINIDIIFDV
+125 VGYINIDIIFDG
-137 ADIEPTG
+137 ADIELTG
-144 DNNVYG
+144 GNNVYG

-205 LPQFHATLTEN
+205 LPRFHATLTEK

-256 NCMKEVKA
+256 KCMKEVKA
-264 DIMDDDVKSYVIT
+264 DMMDDDVKSYVIT

-298 KSVNYYFKN
+298 NSVNYYFKN

-359 DILCTNVGGAAS
+359 DIFCTNVGGAAS
-371 AKPERSYYSEV
+371 AEPERTYKSEV

-411 YAKETVKNVDAVT
+411 YRKGAENLSNIYNYNLT
-424 TYYLNNSATLVS
+424 NSSTLIS

-456 DKSSEG
+456 DKPSEG

-501 TGTDKKWRYKG
+501 NGTDKKWRYKG
-512 TGRDEN
+512 TGRDAK
-518 EQFRTYDLN
+518 EQFRSYDLN
-527 NVWFTVEKDAPKVP
+527 NVWFTVEKDAPNVP
-541 AALKSKFEKYTDAY
+541 AALKSEFEKYTKAY
-555 PKNSDNEV
+555 PKNSNNEV

-585 TSTRVKGYDPLHI
+585 DETRVKGYDPLHI

-605 FNNSSITETP
+605 FNNSAIKEVP
-615 AFTTTMN
+615 AFITKEN

-643 EFGNIYSETMKRP
+643 EFGNVYSETMKRP

>member
-1 MKYFRNETL
+1 
-10 KRILVVF
+10 
-17 LTTLSMVVFSGC
+17 MVVFSGC

-71 GPEEGDV
+71 GPETGDV

-137 ADIEPTG
+137 IDIEPTG

-184 KKWGYVFISIPK
+184 KKWGYVFVSIPK
-196 GYEVGSEGV
+196 GYEVSSEGV
-205 LPQFHATLTEN
+205 LPQFHATLTEQ

-225 NLVKVNQEKYRVY
+225 NLIKVNQDKYRVY

-283 DLYWYSRKYYFPQYL
+283 DLYWYSRNYYFPQYL

-371 AKPERSYYSEV
+371 AKPERAYKSEV

-411 YAKETVKNVDAVT
+411 YAKETKKNVN
-424 TYYLNNSATLVS
+424 TYYLNNSGALVS
-436 KFKGYKVDFVTGH
+436 KFKGYNVDFVTGH

-501 TGTDKKWRYKG
+501 SGTDKKWRYKG
-512 TGRDEN
+512 TGRDAK
-518 EQFRTYDLN
+518 EQFRSYDLN
-527 NVWFTVEKDAPKVP
+527 NVWFTVEKDAPNVP

-571 PKWKIE
+571 PKWQIE

-585 TSTRVKGYDPLHI
+585 SSTRVKGYDPLHI

-605 FNNSSITETP
+605 FNNSSITEEP
-615 AFTTTMN
+615 AFTTTVN

-643 EFGNIYSETMKRP
+643 EFGNVYTETMKRP
-656 KEFSTDAYK
+656 KTFSTEAYK

>member
-137 ADIEPTG
+137 VDIEPTG
-144 DNNVYG
+144 GNNVYG

-175 DGVYQFKSA
+175 DGVYQFKSE

-205 LPQFHATLTEN
+205 LPQFHATLTEK

-333 VIEYVKDIAPT
+333 VVEYVKDIAPT

-359 DILCTNVGGAAS
+359 DILCTNVGGEAS
-371 AKPERSYYSEV
+371 AKPERAYRSEV
-382 TDEQLKWLAKDLSF
+382 TDEQLKWLAKDLSY

-411 YAKETVKNVDAVT
+411 YAKETKKNVND
-424 TYYLNNSATLVS
+424 YYLNNSATLVS

-541 AALKSKFEKYTDAY
+541 AALKSDFEKYTDAY
-555 PKNSDNEV
+555 PKNSKNEV

-571 PKWKIE
+571 PKWQIE

-605 FNNSSITETP
+605 FNNSAIKEVP
-615 AFTTTMN
+615 AFTTTVN

-631 SATSTIDIKVTD
+631 SPTSTIDIKVTD
-643 EFGNIYSETMKRP
+643 EFGNVYSETMKRP